1 MLYCVPQDVSN
12 FVSVYQH
19 KTDPAKA
26 MADLAEDVGF
36 EVVSCEAPEL
46 EFVFENI
53 NYLKSKYLWQRLR
66 EREAE

>member
-1 MLYCVPQDVSN
+1 MLNYCCVSQDVSN

-26 MADLAEDVGF
+26 MTDVAEEVGF

-53 NYLKSKYLWQRLR
+53 NYLKSKYLKQILQF
-66 EREAE
+66 